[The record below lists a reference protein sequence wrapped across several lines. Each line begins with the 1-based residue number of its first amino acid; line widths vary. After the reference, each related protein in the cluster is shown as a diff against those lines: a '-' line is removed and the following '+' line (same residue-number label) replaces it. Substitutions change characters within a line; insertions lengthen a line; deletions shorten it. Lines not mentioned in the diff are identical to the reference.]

1 MVEIIPAHSQD
12 LIQVQSIAHRT
23 WPHTFGKI
31 LTPEQ
36 IEYMLNWMYDLDN
49 LEKQLN
55 AGHQFFLA
63 ENEGE
68 KLGFIG
74 IEVNYEPEKLKI
86 HKIYI
91 LPTAQGKGVGKKLF
105 SKIKEIAKANG
116 QKTLT
121 LNVNKENQPAI
132 DFYLNSGFEEIK
144 REVIDIGNGYVM
156 DDIVFDLK
164 L

>member
-1 MVEIIPAHSQD
+1 MIEISPAKTED
-12 LIQVQSIAHRT
+12 LIQIQSIAHRT
-23 WPHTFGKI
+23 WPHTFGAI

-36 IEYMLNWMYDLDN
+36 IDYMLNWMYDLKN

-63 ENEGE
+63 EDSDET
-68 KLGFIG
+68 LGFIG
-74 IEVNYEPEKLKI
+74 IEPNYEPGKLKI

-91 LPTAQGKGVGKKLF
+91 LPSAQGKGVGKKLF
-105 SKIKEIAKANG
+105 SKIREVAKENR

-121 LNVNKENQPAI
+121 LNVNKENKPAI
-132 DFYLNSGFEEIK
+132 DFYLHSGFKEVK

-156 DDIVFDLK
+156 DDIVFELEI
-164 L
+164 